1 RNETM
6 TLYNEKGNR
15 NKNRT
20 KKVRNERASERSTR
34 WYPRHRDVQQKK
46 GADIILIWGGALRI
60 HRVHPSLTM
69 LASALSLFMSVKSS
83 SLLAYSKVNPLISSQ
98 FEFDETKNLNE
109 KYNQKK
115 D

>member
-1 RNETM
+1 M
-6 TLYNEKGNR
+6 TIYNEKGNR
-15 NKNRT
+15 NENRT
-20 KKVRNERASERSTR
+20 KKVRNERASDRQDGTQE
-34 WYPRHRDVQQKK
+34 DVQQKK

-98 FEFDETKNLNE
+98 FEF
-109 KYNQKK
+109 
-115 D
+115 

>member
-1 RNETM
+1 RNQTM

-15 NKNRT
+15 NENRT
-20 KKVRNERASERSTR
+20 KKVRNERASDRQDGTQDDRFSHGI
-34 WYPRHRDVQQKK
+34 PDQIRHHSMS
-46 GADIILIWGGALRI
+46 LSS
-60 HRVHPSLTM
+60 SLTM